1 MSRNTNYTPELAN
14 KICELIAED
23 NTYEQIAA
31 REGMPS
37 KATIIRWLGLHDDFE
52 TKCARARQ
60 IQADSIDDRIGN
72 VIDKTEKG
80 TLTPDVARVV
90 LSGLQWRASKKDPK
104 KYGDKQDLNI
114 TGKLES
120 VPDDKLDARINE
132 LLGKAGAVKP
142 VAGESEAESEKQNS
156 GIQTL

>member
-1 MSRNTNYTPELAN
+1 MGRPSDYTPELAD
-14 KICELIAED
+14 KICELISED

-31 REGMPS
+31 IDGMPS
-37 KATIIRWLGLHDDFE
+37 KSTIIRWLGLHEDFE

-60 IQADSIDDRIGN
+60 IQADSIDNRIGS
-72 VIDKTEKG
+72 VIDKTETG
-80 TLTPDVARVV
+80 LLAPDIARVV

-120 VPDDKLDARINE
+120 VPDDKLDDRINE
-132 LLGKAGAVKP
+132 LLGKAG
-142 VAGESEAESEKQNS
+142 VAKTLTGKAEEE
-156 GIQTL
+156 IPE